1 MYYLHLV
8 KMYLLNVEYQPHP
21 AGQFVLTALPLAL
34 KDVLVRP
41 VVVVGHVSGGVRVEP
56 VASHEFR
63 LVLFGG
69 VAVAGQVLC
78 QVFTVP
84 GYVLVTDLA
93 GVDDVLVDGLVH
105 PVQQVPL
112 VLEYV
117 VGVVAF

>member
-1 MYYLHLV
+1 
-8 KMYLLNVEYQPHP
+8 MYLLNVEYQPNP
-21 AGQFVLTALPLAL
+21 AGQLVLAALPLAL

-41 VVVVGHVSGGVRVEP
+41 VVVVGHVSGGVCVEP
-56 VASHEFR
+56 VACHEFR

-93 GVDDVLVDGLVH
+93 GVNDVLVDGLVH

-112 VLEYV
+112 VLENI